1 MGRYHRSGETLKC
14 QKLNLV
20 SSQHSQTREKSFFW
34 ALIFSSH
41 LQQRKLRWQEG
52 RACSCFNKD
61 WVFSGVQ
68 RWARLTILMAL
79 LYPAS
84 FQCPLPQHILK
95 NGCILIAQ
103 IHNLFVFY
111 TGPWSLCAGLL
122 FWLISFKLHS
132 SSAYSKG
139 KWILTTGISSSLLWL
154 A

>member
-1 MGRYHRSGETLKC
+1 MPKVKSCLFTALSNETEIFFLSPYLQLAFTAKEA
-14 QKLNLV
+14 QV
-20 SSQHSQTREKSFFW
+20 ARREN
-34 ALIFSSH
+34 
-41 LQQRKLRWQEG
+41 
-52 RACSCFNKD
+52 CSCFNKD

-68 RWARLTILMAL
+68 RWARLTIPMAL

-95 NGCILIAQ
+95 NGCIVIVQ
-103 IHNLFVFY
+103 IHNLFVFC

-139 KWILTTGISSSLLWL
+139 K
-154 A
+154 